1 MEVPINYLAVLVS
14 AIAAVVIGAL
24 WYGPV
29 FGKPWMKM
37 MGFDMA
43 AMKGMKMTP
52 IGAMIGGFITSLLM
66 AYVLSHIYV
75 FASTYMGT
83 AGVMGGLSSGF
94 WIWLGFAVPMT
105 GASYLFEGK
114 PLKLWVLN
122 AAYYLVVLLAMG
134 AIIGAWQ

>member
-1 MEVPINYLAVLVS
+1 MEVPVNYLAVLVS
-14 AIAAVVIGAL
+14 GIVAVIIGAL

-29 FGKPWMKM
+29 FGKQWMKLAGISM
-37 MGFDMA
+37 DG
-43 AMKGMKMTP
+43 MKSMKMTP

-75 FASTYMGT
+75 FASVYMNT
-83 AGVMGGLSSGF
+83 AGIMGGLSSGF

-114 PLKLWVLN
+114 PLKLWILN